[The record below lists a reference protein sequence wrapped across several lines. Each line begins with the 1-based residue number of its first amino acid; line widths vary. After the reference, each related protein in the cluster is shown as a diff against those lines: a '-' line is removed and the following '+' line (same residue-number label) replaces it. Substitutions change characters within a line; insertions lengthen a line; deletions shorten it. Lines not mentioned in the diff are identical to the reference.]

1 MRYALPLACPVLLLA
16 VLVWAVPAGAAPE
29 RTLRDAHAGL
39 ACSEC
44 HTGRKAPAQ
53 PGAMSCAKCHD
64 PAEVARLT
72 ASRGRKNPH
81 VSPHW
86 GTETPCWTC
95 HKEHA
100 KDENYCLLCHAW

>member
-1 MRYALPLACPVLLLA
+1 MRYALPLAACLTLLLA
-16 VLVWAVPAGAAPE
+16 APAWAAPE

-44 HTGRKAPAQ
+44 HTGRKAPVQ

-64 PAEVARLT
+64 PADVARLT
-72 ASRGRKNPH
+72 AGRGRKNPH

-86 GTETPCWTC
+86 GTEAPCWTC

-100 KDENYCLLCHAW
+100 EDGNYCLLCHAW